1 MTNEINDLLKDSETF
16 DEFFTKANQYVAME
30 MAMGNEDEMADLWE
44 DDVKDRA
51 REYWD
56 EYVNSTIPF

>member
-1 MTNEINDLLKDSETF
+1 MTNEISDILKSSETF
-16 DEFFTKANQYVAME
+16 DEFFVNANRYIAIE
-30 MAMGNEDEMADLWE
+30 IAMGNEDVMAQLWE

-51 REYWD
+51 KEYWD